1 MDLTGLDYIT
11 VLKSS
16 GKRRRKREAIDK
28 INEINWSQ
36 HIFKIFYVLRQE
48 NKQMNTQTNTR
59 IPGKQ
64 TVKNTICFDVLCCS
78 TSVLQWTVLR
88 TFLRKECM

>member
-11 VLKSS
+11 DLKSG

-88 TFLRKECM
+88 TFPRKGCL

>member
-1 MDLTGLDYIT
+1 MDWTGLDYIT
-11 VLKSS
+11 VLKSG

-28 INEINWSQ
+28 MNEINWSQ
-36 HIFKIFYVLRQE
+36 HTFKIFYVLRQA

-64 TVKNTICFDVLCCS
+64 TVKIRYAFTFFAVLCQSCS
-78 TSVLQWTVLR
+78 GLY
-88 TFLRKECM
+88 